1 MCKITPSNLADLA
14 YNTFRFYPEIRAE
27 FAKTECA
34 VAVRGTNPRTLNA
47 TMSIREYGM
56 ENFPDWQAGKAGTW
70 GEAAFVMM
78 WRNESTGGL
87 GVTAVMG
94 TTSEYRFQDLRTV
107 TNIVKD
113 NENRQWL
120 V

>member
-1 MCKITPSNLADLA
+1 MS
-14 YNTFRFYPEIRAE
+14 
-27 FAKTECA
+27 
-34 VAVRGTNPRTLNA
+34 VRGGNARTLKA
-47 TMSIREYGM
+47 TMSIRDYGM

-78 WRNESTGGL
+78 WRNEANGNL

-94 TTSEYRFQDLRTV
+94 TTSAYRFQDLRTV